1 MSTPARLLITSLI
14 VVTTL
19 FSTAGAQ
26 DRAPQIDSIRKAELR
41 ADLFFLASDGMRGRL
56 TDTSEN
62 ALAAEWVKA
71 RFERLGL
78 LPAGLEG
85 SYFHPYNLLTATLG
99 SPTTLTVTLD
109 GRHTLQLASGQDFYP
124 QRFSASGRAEGA
136 VVFAGFGISAA
147 AQNHDDFAA
156 ADLKGKVVLALD
168 HEPGER
174 DPSSPFDGLVTS
186 EASNAL
192 RKTLAAQ
199 ARGATAMLFVTD
211 AHNHPGPA
219 NFEAAARAFWPDTPP
234 RIERYTLASLM
245 ERVRIPAAQI
255 SPSLA
260 EAITGRTVEELG
272 RLAETPGGIKPVA
285 PAGATIEIATTVERH
300 VVPDRNVLA
309 AIEGS
314 DPKLKDEWVIVCA
327 HFDHDGADGA
337 RVFNGADDD
346 GSGTVGLLEIAEAYA
361 LAARDG
367 RRPRRSVL
375 FAAWNSEER
384 GLLGAWA
391 YAEHPLVPRD
401 RIVAVLNMDMIGR
414 NEEVPE
420 GGGARFRGLDVQT
433 AESNRNAIN
442 IIGST
447 RSADMKAAVQRANAG
462 VGLELKLR
470 YDNNISNLMRR
481 SDHWPFLQ
489 HGIPALWFHTGLHP
503 DYHTVYDRPEKINY
517 DKMEK
522 AARLVYQMSWDL
534 AQQTSRPKLG
544 GSVTA
549 PTAELRG
556 RGAMVSSK
564 Q

>member
-1 MSTPARLLITSLI
+1 MRAR
-14 VVTTL
+14 V
-19 FSTAGAQ
+19 FTAGIVTLTLAGAMPAQ
-26 DRAPQIDSIRKAELR
+26 DRAPHVESIRRAELR
-41 ADLFFLASDGMRGRL
+41 ADLFFLAGDGMRGRL

-78 LPAGLEG
+78 APAGPER
-85 SYFHPYNLLTATLG
+85 SYFHAYNLLTATLG
-99 SPTTLTVTLD
+99 TPNSLQVAGG
-109 GRHTLQLASGQDFYP
+109 GRTLQPRAGQDFYP
-124 QRFSASGRAEGA
+124 QRFSASATARGA
-136 VVFAGFGISAA
+136 VVFAGYGITAPA
-147 AQNHDDFAA
+147 HRHDDFAGV
-156 ADLKGKVVLALD
+156 DLKGKIVLALD

-174 DPSSPFDGLVTS
+174 DPASPFDGVVTS
-186 EASNAL
+186 ESANAL

-199 ARGATAMLFVTD
+199 AKGAVAVLFVAD
-211 AHNHPGPA
+211 VHNHPGPQ
-219 NFEAAARAFWPDTPP
+219 NFEAAADASWPAAPP
-234 RIERYTLASLM
+234 RIERYALASLM
-245 ERVRIPAAQI
+245 EQVRIPAAQI

-260 EAITGRTVEELG
+260 EAIAGRPIGELG
-272 RLAETPGGIKPVA
+272 RLADAPGGLEPVPLA
-285 PAGATIEIATTVERH
+285 PVDVEITATVNRH

-309 AIEGS
+309 MIEGS
-314 DPKLKDEWVIVCA
+314 DPTLKDEWIIVCA
-327 HFDHDGADGA
+327 HYDHNGADGP

-361 LAARDG
+361 LAAREG
-367 RRPRRSVL
+367 RRPKRSVL

-391 YAEHPLVPRD
+391 YADQPLVPRE

-420 GGGARFRGLDVQT
+420 EGGTRFRGLDLQT

-442 IIGST
+442 IIGTT
-447 RSADMKAAVQRANAG
+447 RSADMKAAVQNANAG
-462 VGLELKLR
+462 IGLELKFR

-503 DYHTVYDRPEKINY
+503 DYHTIDDRPEKINY

-522 AARLVYQMSWDL
+522 VARLVYQMSWDL
-534 AQQTSRPKLG
+534 AQQPARPKLG
-544 GSVTA
+544 GGT
-549 PTAELRG
+549 TTT
-556 RGAMVSSK
+556 
-564 Q
+564 QD